1 MGELKRFG
9 VSLPAELLEEF
20 DQLIYEKNYSN
31 RSEAIRDLIRC
42 ELVEE
47 DWQVGNEECAGIVSL
62 VYDHHSGDL
71 LDRLTDIQHDFTDEI
86 ICNTHIHLDHHNC
99 LEVIV
104 LQGRANRLKKI
115 ADRLT
120 SARGVKHGN
129 LSLSTTGRGLK

>member
-9 VSLPAELLEEF
+9 VSLPEELLEEF
-20 DQLIYEKNYSN
+20 DRLIYEKNYSN
-31 RSEAIRDLIRC
+31 RSEAIRDLIRS
-42 ELVEE
+42 ELVDEE
-47 DWQVGNEECAGIVSL
+47 WAAGDKECVGIVSL

-71 LDRLTDIQHDFTDEI
+71 IDRLTEIQHDFTEEI
-86 ICNTHIHLDHHNC
+86 ICNTHIHLDRHNC

-104 LQGRANRLKKI
+104 LKGKADRLKKI

-129 LSLSTTGRGLK
+129 LSLSTTGRKLS